1 MKGCQVGEVMF
12 HTQSPF
18 VVSVSVTAILP
29 VGAHVTS
36 TVDIAGSEPLV
47 ENQWLSAILSNG

>member
-1 MKGCQVGEVMF
+1 MF